1 MRGLWCMVRGAWS
14 IVPRKP
20 MPENDRRTQLF
31 SIINKKSQRLDGRSQ
46 NRRAALGRRRS
57 WNRFAALGR
66 GRPRPKA
73 GYHSRTP
80 RVAPKKRINTG
91 KTGGSRKIPSRPSV
105 DGRSRNRLAALGRRR
120 SRNRFA
126 ALGRGRP
133 QPKAGYHSR
142 IPRGAKIE
150 KRRGREARARYLQ
163 GLWSTVA
170 RGITSRLS
178 GDAALESLRGSRAG
192 PPSAEGWISQ
202 QDPKGGEKK
211 RKIPERTGG
220 LTKDTFKAFGRRSL
234 AESRDTQAKGD
245 RCPATTHSGGGCS
258 LSSDEALG
266 RRLDIPVGPQRG
278 RKKKKRAGGQR
289 GPLL

>member
-1 MRGLWCMVRGAWS
+1 VRGLWCMVRGAWS

-142 IPRGAKIE
+142 IPRGAKKE
-150 KRRGREARARYLQ
+150 KRRGREGSRKIPSRPLVDGRSRNRLAALGRRRSRVASRLSGGAALGRRLDITAGPQGRRKKKKNTGEDGRAHERYLQ

-170 RGITSRLS
+170 RGI
-178 GDAALESLRGSRAG
+178 A
-192 PPSAEGWISQ
+192 
-202 QDPKGGEKK
+202 
-211 RKIPERTGG
+211 
-220 LTKDTFKAFGRRSL
+220 
-234 AESRDTQAKGD
+234 
-245 RCPATTHSGGGCS
+245 
-258 LSSDEALG
+258 
-266 RRLDIPVGPQRG
+266 
-278 RKKKKRAGGQR
+278 
-289 GPLL
+289 